1 MRYTIKEV
9 MPAQIKVQFE
19 DKSVAI
25 VPIGPDYTPEDID
38 DAVSYYDKD
47 FQLDPEILINKNIS
61 LEEKRVSTRKPVV
74 LSNYA
79 PDIPDFEL
87 PVISNEMYG
96 GLPTPKFT
104 KDQIIISYVM
114 ADYFIKNNNDD
125 RLKVALDKKV
135 EEYIVE
141 NNITSEMALESLMFE
156 DNDLIV
162 NLAQQELDNER
173 Q

>member
-1 MRYTIKEV
+1 MNYTIKEI
-9 MPAQIKVQFE
+9 MPAQIRVQFE

-38 DAVSYYDKD
+38 DAVSFYDKN
-47 FQLDPEILINKNIS
+47 FLPDPKTLINKNIS
-61 LEEKRVSTRKPVV
+61 IGEKRVSTRKPIR
-74 LSNYA
+74 LSKYT
-79 PDIPDFEL
+79 PDIPDVEL

-104 KDQIIISYVM
+104 KDQIIISYAM
-114 ADYFIKNNNDD
+114 ADYFIKNHNDD
-125 RLKVALDKKV
+125 RLKVALDKKI

-156 DNDLIV
+156 DDDLIV
-162 NLAQQELDNER
+162 NLAEQELANE
-173 Q
+173 